1 MVKKSDDN
9 FSDANSPDGKINVK
23 MTTGT
28 NLMNYKHKTKAETA
42 NRNLNLQNYMKQQEK
57 LEKNLVNLKI
67 QPKRSKKDE
76 MNKVE
81 TLQDQE
87 LSQEV
92 DFYKNRKDAQENQYH
107 DSYSDNSMP
116 IYYEKP

>member
-42 NRNLNLQNYMKQQEK
+42 NRNLNLQNYMKQ
-57 LEKNLVNLKI
+57 
-67 QPKRSKKDE
+67 
-76 MNKVE
+76 
-81 TLQDQE
+81 
-87 LSQEV
+87 
-92 DFYKNRKDAQENQYH
+92 
-107 DSYSDNSMP
+107 
-116 IYYEKP
+116 